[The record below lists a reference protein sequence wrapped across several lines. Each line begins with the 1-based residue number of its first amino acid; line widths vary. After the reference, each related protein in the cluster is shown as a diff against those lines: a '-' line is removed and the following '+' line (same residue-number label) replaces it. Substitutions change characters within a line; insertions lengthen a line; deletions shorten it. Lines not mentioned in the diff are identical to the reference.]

1 MKKAL
6 KVILISI
13 VCLCL
18 LVIIGGYIA
27 LTQIDFNNYKTMISK
42 SVFDATG
49 RELVVGNIK
58 VKPSF
63 SPVIEISD
71 VTFAN
76 AKWSK
81 NPNMVSAKTID
92 LSVSVI
98 PLLSKKFVISSFKI
112 NDAVV
117 NLEENAENGANW
129 EFGASKEV
137 ENKEE
142 KTSFSFEFIKSANA
156 GELSEPKDVG
166 MLSDLVIKEVALNNV
181 QINYFDKSGKKQS
194 YNIKN
199 FNLDE
204 NSDSNI
210 DLNFNVN
217 DGEYKGKG
225 VLGALK
231 LLEAKDGYP
240 VELDVSVMGI
250 DVLTKVK
257 LFDIMGNLQ
266 FNGDAKIAKFLGKNS
281 GFNES
286 LDVAFKGS
294 LKDVVLKI
302 RELKIAGNIIEGEVE
317 AILENVVPLVKA
329 EIRSANIDI
338 ASFEKKEKTAFL
350 VEFIKS
356 ANATSL
362 APNIVVPYNDFY
374 KVNVD
379 GLIKIGKVSNNG
391 AVLVSDLEVKTLL
404 NNGVANINFVNGKIA
419 TGDIGGNISLD
430 AKTHGLKVDVDVAK
444 VDLLKLMSALGAN
457 SDNFSFID
465 GGVTDL
471 YLDLTSNGDTYSSLV
486 EGLDGNMALIIDK
499 SKLHLGNIGML
510 KGNIISQ
517 LINTLNLTKGN
528 DELNMSC
535 AVVRAEFKDKK
546 AKFPNGIV
554 VNADKFTI
562 VADGN
567 INLKNDKLNISVK
580 PFAGKLTDTNIA
592 KALSS
597 LVKLTGTVQ
606 NPKIGVDGANAIKT
620 IVGVTTAG
628 PVYLGAQML
637 LESDGSPCYSA
648 LVGTGYENRFPE
660 PKNVVSTTTDDV
672 GKILDDSVGSVKE
685 TTKGL
690 LNLLS
695 GGLTVKKSN

>member
-98 PLLSKKFVISSFKI
+98 PLLSKKFVINSFKI

-129 EFGASKEV
+129 EFGASKKV

-142 KTSFSFEFIKSANA
+142 KTSFGFEIIKSANA

-166 MLSDLVIKEVALNNV
+166 ILSDLVIKEVALNNV

-204 NSDSNI
+204 NSDDNI

-231 LLEAKDGYP
+231 LLDAKDGYP

-257 LFDIMGNLQ
+257 LFDVMGNLQ
-266 FNGDAKIAKFLGKNS
+266 FNGDARVAKFLGKNS

-317 AILENVVPLVKA
+317 AV
-329 EIRSANIDI
+329 
-338 ASFEKKEKTAFL
+338 
-350 VEFIKS
+350 
-356 ANATSL
+356 
-362 APNIVVPYNDFY
+362 
-374 KVNVD
+374 
-379 GLIKIGKVSNNG
+379 
-391 AVLVSDLEVKTLL
+391 
-404 NNGVANINFVNGKIA
+404 
-419 TGDIGGNISLD
+419 
-430 AKTHGLKVDVDVAK
+430 
-444 VDLLKLMSALGAN
+444 
-457 SDNFSFID
+457 
-465 GGVTDL
+465 
-471 YLDLTSNGDTYSSLV
+471 
-486 EGLDGNMALIIDK
+486 
-499 SKLHLGNIGML
+499 
-510 KGNIISQ
+510 
-517 LINTLNLTKGN
+517 
-528 DELNMSC
+528 
-535 AVVRAEFKDKK
+535 
-546 AKFPNGIV
+546 
-554 VNADKFTI
+554 
-562 VADGN
+562 
-567 INLKNDKLNISVK
+567 
-580 PFAGKLTDTNIA
+580 
-592 KALSS
+592 
-597 LVKLTGTVQ
+597 
-606 NPKIGVDGANAIKT
+606 
-620 IVGVTTAG
+620 
-628 PVYLGAQML
+628 
-637 LESDGSPCYSA
+637 
-648 LVGTGYENRFPE
+648 
-660 PKNVVSTTTDDV
+660 
-672 GKILDDSVGSVKE
+672 
-685 TTKGL
+685 
-690 LNLLS
+690 
-695 GGLTVKKSN
+695 